1 MYSHSRWYLF
11 FGCQYQLALN
21 VTSTTCVK
29 TGALESYKVRYQQC
43 ESPTEDTTTQSIS
56 NLPSSWKVS
65 NTTGFG
71 DCDETNSLINEG
83 EQEVCD
89 DFDVDEDC
97 DGLADDN
104 DTNGSVSGAATF
116 FVDNDAD
123 GFPTSVGKVPSCDGS
138 ASTGAS
144 LLVYYYQLPSSNTS
158 FTDSS
163 VSGTCIC
170 PTDLCNEACRLS
182 DDATQ
187 TCNPANAQNFMTG
200 ASYCAGTQ
208 SGNNFNFTKTSYDF
222 TATSFSDFALY
233 IEDCDDASTD
243 VYPRAEE
250 ACDGVLNDCV
260 NQAGGVPTDEIDY
273 DNDQYVECEF
283 DGSTWT
289 GSSAPL
295 VGSDC
300 SPRDTNVY
308 PNAPNICDGHT
319 AIMLLGRCLV
329 DVDRNC
335 FCYAVDANGRD
346 ADTCVDEVGASCV
359 PGSSIGRPDLYA
371 VVDCDR
377 TFYGRWDCFCEAL
390 RQRDCAVS
398 VPVVMQPGELV
409 HHPPIRKGSSLCRNR
424 V

>member
-1 MYSHSRWYLF
+1 MNLQLRIPPHSLYPIF
-11 FGCQYQLALN
+11 
-21 VTSTTCVK
+21 
-29 TGALESYKVRYQQC
+29 
-43 ESPTEDTTTQSIS
+43 
-56 NLPSSWKVS
+56 PSSLKVS

-187 TCNPANAQNFMTG
+187 TCNPANARTHDW
-200 ASYCAGTQ
+200 SVLLCRHTVREH
-208 SGNNFNFTKTSYDF
+208 FNFTKTSYDF

-283 DGSTWT
+283 DGSTWN
-289 GSSAPL
+289 GASAPL

-308 PNAPNICDGHT
+308 PNAPNICDGQYNNCASWRDT
-319 AIMLLGRCLV
+319 YV

-335 FCYAVDANGRD
+335 FCYAVDANGLCD

-359 PGSSIGRPDLYA
+359 SIGIFNQRPDLY
-371 VVDCDR
+371 VV
-377 TFYGRWDCFCEAL
+377 
-390 RQRDCAVS
+390 V
-398 VPVVMQPGELV
+398 
-409 HHPPIRKGSSLCRNR
+409 
-424 V
+424 